1 MSDALAQLVSGT
13 YQDQIAELLHLHA
26 GLERQL
32 KFAALDDNVREVEQ
46 MDFERIQHALAR
58 DDDLFRL
65 LFDRQRTHQ
74 SGDFFGGLPLRELT
88 KTFLSGPDA
97 RMNDLEEKLARP
109 RVEDEDGTV

>member
-1 MSDALAQLVSGT
+1 MIGT
-13 YQDQIAELLHLHA
+13 YQDQISELLHLHA
-26 GLERQL
+26 CLERQL
-32 KFAALDDNVREVEQ
+32 KLTALDDDVGEVEQ
-46 MDFERIQHALAR
+46 VHFERVQHALAR

-88 KTFLSGPDA
+88 ETFLSSPDA
-97 RMNDLEEKLARP
+97 RMDDFEEKLARP